1 MEVQFEVVVLA
12 LAQWAK
18 QSVANQSPDLE
29 FHIGAQMDMKQN
41 LRLLKMAQ

>member
-1 MEVQFEVVVLA
+1 VEVQFEVVVLA
-12 LAQWAK
+12 LVQWAR